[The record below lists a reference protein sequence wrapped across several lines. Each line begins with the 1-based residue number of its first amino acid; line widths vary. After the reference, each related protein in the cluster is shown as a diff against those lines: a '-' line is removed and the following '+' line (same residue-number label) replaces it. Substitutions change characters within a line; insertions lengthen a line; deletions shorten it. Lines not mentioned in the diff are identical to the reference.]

1 MAILLDASAVIAAAD
16 ADDLNH
22 RPILQWLDRVDEP
35 LLTGTLT
42 LAEIDHVLA
51 RALGPA
57 ASRAFVETIVAG
69 GIRLVTPTEP
79 DLSRALE
86 LLEEAAEAGPRLPEA
101 VLVATAERL
110 GVRRVATFDRRPIAI
125 FRPRHVRAFQF
136 EP

>member
-1 MAILLDASAVIAAAD
+1 MAILLDVSAVVAAAD

-22 RPILQWLDRVDEP
+22 PAMLGWLDRVDEP

-69 GIRLVTPTEP
+69 GVRLVTPTED

-86 LLEEAAEAGPRLPEA
+86 LLEESADAQPRLPEA
-101 VLVATAERL
+101 VLASTAERL
-110 GVRRVATFDRRPIAI
+110 GVRRIATFDRRPIAI
-125 FRPRHVRAFQF
+125 FRPRHVRSFQF